1 MLVDCLD
8 VDVKHVMDTATE
20 GQERLRGKAAAAM
33 EEDRQQLI
41 DMANKLGR
49 DMEALATFVEKLS
62 VLAEKATTNVVMSIS
77 ADQSEVPERL
87 KGITEQI

>member
-1 MLVDCLD
+1 MAVYDSAKVRYAARKINMLVDCLD
-8 VDVKHVMDTATE
+8 VDVKHIMDTATE

-49 DMEALATFVEKLS
+49 DMEALAHQLNAYAVVLEEIDEQ
-62 VLAEKATTNVVMSIS
+62 LAEK
-77 ADQSEVPERL
+77 L
-87 KGITEQI
+87 